1 MLQMH
6 VLRLKIR
13 YVIMAYLVMSWIS
26 LYFFESSHPWIFE
39 SWSTY
44 HIAEMYMLAGG
55 LKEIRLEQSDL
66 MLATFVLRLWIV
78 YARGPSFSPTCC
90 PLLTTFLSRYYINR
104 FHKSFHCFIFSWI
117 FGPFDFVV
125 DFVWFRIVIHYFG
138 FTMIILSYVL
148 LVSSCTLCL
157 CGMVGMTTFPKLLA
171 HRGLLPKKKNIGLS
185 VNTWRVFNLKHY
197 PNFFIRH

>member
-1 MLQMH
+1 MDIKVMLQMH

-66 MLATFVLRLWIV
+66 MLATFLLRLWIV

-104 FHKSFHCFIFSWI
+104 FHKVFIVLYFHEYSVHLTLWLTL
-117 FGPFDFVV
+117 FGLGL
-125 DFVWFRIVIHYFG
+125 WF
-138 FTMIILSYVL
+138 IILDSQ
-148 LVSSCTLCL
+148 
-157 CGMVGMTTFPKLLA
+157 
-171 HRGLLPKKKNIGLS
+171 
-185 VNTWRVFNLKHY
+185 W
-197 PNFFIRH
+197 